1 MGIVGGPTIYYGL
14 CRGGPYSLKHLAH
27 HERRHV
33 VWRDPG
39 TKRAIPG
46 MIGPSAK
53 HPGAIPGAYVFN
65 IDRKEWDWQE
75 GD

>member
-1 MGIVGGPTIYYGL
+1 MSLLDEQIVYYGL
-14 CRGGPYSLKHLAH
+14 CRGGPLTLRRLAH
-27 HERRHV
+27 HELEHV
-33 VWRDPG
+33 IWCDPD

-53 HPGAIPGAYVFN
+53 YPDATVGRYRFDVT
-65 IDRKEWDWQE
+65 RKEWDWQE